1 MEDKLKLIFE
11 RRSCR
16 GFSGEP
22 VSEEALHLL
31 LRAGMVAPSVRNTKP
46 WEFIVLRDADRKE
59 RLAASSR
66 NWAMLKDAALGIIVA
81 VKGHHESLA
90 IHYQQE
96 CGASTENILL
106 AAQAMGL
113 GAVWLGLY
121 PDEERVK
128 AARQICGLPEEV
140 LPVTLIALGHPTE
153 MPHPHTAFYEDKVHY
168 ETY

>member
-1 MEDKLKLIFE
+1 MEDKLRLIFE

-16 GFSGEP
+16 GFTAEP

-31 LRAGMVAPSVRNTKP
+31 LRAGMAAPSVRNTKP
-46 WEFIVLRDADRKE
+46 WEFIVLRDEALKAQ
-59 RLAASSR
+59 LAASNR
-66 NWAMLKDAALGIIVA
+66 NWDMLKQAPMGIIVA

-106 AAQAMGL
+106 AAQALGL

-121 PDEERVK
+121 PDAERVDTV
-128 AARQICGLPEEV
+128 RTLCRLPENV
-140 LPVTLIALGHPTE
+140 LPVTLIAVGHPAQ
-153 MPHPHTAFYEDKVHY
+153 MPPAHTQFYEDKVHY
-168 ETY
+168 DRY